1 MNFEG
6 TDDPQR
12 ILSPFC
18 TKSTALAN
26 SFLCSFCLFFIR
38 FEHLSVYSAFP
49 STYRAMSL
57 LDFLA

>member
-1 MNFEG
+1 MMNFEELM
-6 TDDPQR
+6 TPQR

-38 FEHLSVYSAFP
+38 FEHFSFILRFRQPIAQ
-49 STYRAMSL
+49 
-57 LDFLA
+57 